1 MGALIS
7 CYGKK
12 EKTKDQYYHEI
23 FDGLDIDGSQTLDAK
38 ELQTIWEK
46 VKEQKLSILNK
57 QLNDYVLDKQQ
68 EISDTN
74 KLDSSSLIPNGK
86 KFDIKAFISIMKS
99 LDMPEE
105 DIHNF
110 WIRTK
115 ESEIHNLQ
123 EVLEKY
129 R

>member
-57 QLNDYVLDKQQ
+57 QLNDYIVNKQQ

-110 WIRTK
+110 WVRTK

-123 EVLEKY
+123 EVLKKY

>member
-46 VKEQKLSILNK
+46 VKEQKLSILNN
-57 QLNDYVLDKQQ
+57 QLNDYIVNKQQ

-86 KFDIKAFISIMKS
+86 KFNIKAFISIMKS

-123 EVLEKY
+123 EVLKKY

>member
-57 QLNDYVLDKQQ
+57 QLNDYIVNKQQ

-86 KFDIKAFISIMKS
+86 KFNIKAFISIMKS

-110 WIRTK
+110 WVRTK

-123 EVLEKY
+123 EVLKKY

>member
-57 QLNDYVLDKQQ
+57 QLNDYIVNKQQ

-123 EVLEKY
+123 EVLKKY